1 LLVALDQGL
10 LNFLVVGISRKGAE
24 QH

>member
-10 LNFLVVGISRKGAE
+10 LNFLVVGIGRKGAE